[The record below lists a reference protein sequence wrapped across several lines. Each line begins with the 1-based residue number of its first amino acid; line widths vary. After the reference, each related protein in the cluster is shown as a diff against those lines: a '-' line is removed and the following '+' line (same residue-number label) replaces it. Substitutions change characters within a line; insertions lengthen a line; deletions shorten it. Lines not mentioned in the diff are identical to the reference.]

1 VSDSDEKS
9 ARDKL
14 KKLVPGRVLTKVPW
28 SDIRKQLVT
37 SLGVAFGALIGFIW
51 TSVVQQAFVV
61 AGVITATGITSWGN
75 WFIYVIGAFVVTFI
89 AVILLVFIVRI
100 QTKLAEKQE

>member
-9 ARDKL
+9 TRDRLRKYTPGE
-14 KKLVPGRVLTKVPW
+14 LVGRVPW
-28 SDIRKQLVT
+28 SEIKRQMVT

-61 AGVITATGITSWGN
+61 AGIITPAGITNWAN
-75 WFIYVIGAFVVTFI
+75 WFGYAIGAIVVTFI
-89 AVILLVFIVRI
+89 SVIGLILITRW
-100 QTKLAEKQE
+100 QPKTQQK

>member
-9 ARDKL
+9 ARDRLRKYAPGE
-14 KKLVPGRVLTKVPW
+14 LVGRVPW
-28 SDIRKQLVT
+28 SEIRRQMIT

-61 AGVITATGITSWGN
+61 AGIITPLGITN
-75 WFIYVIGAFVVTFI
+75 WANWIGYVIGAVAVTFFSVI
-89 AVILLVFIVRI
+89 MLILLARG
-100 QTKLAEKQE
+100 QAKAQQK